1 MKKAKILVVDDEVNI
16 TQILEFSMGAEG
28 YEVITASNGEEAIDK
43 ARKEQPDLIILDIMM
58 PRIDGYE
65 ACRILKANPLTKN
78 IPVVL
83 LTAKGRDVDKR
94 LGYEVGATDYIVKP
108 FYMAELVARIKTVLR
123 RSGQDPASDKVRVG
137 EFWADGVSRTAGRG
151 EKLFSLSRKEFDL
164 LYFFLLHPGRP
175 WTREQLL
182 ERVWGYRDGTETR
195 TVDIHIR
202 RLRTKIEEEPS
213 KPRFLRTVWGVGYVF
228 AES

>member
-108 FYMAELVARIKTVLR
+108 FSPNKLIERINELL
-123 RSGQDPASDKVRVG
+123 
-137 EFWADGVSRTAGRG
+137 
-151 EKLFSLSRKEFDL
+151 SLK
-164 LYFFLLHPGRP
+164 
-175 WTREQLL
+175 
-182 ERVWGYRDGTETR
+182 
-195 TVDIHIR
+195 
-202 RLRTKIEEEPS
+202 K
-213 KPRFLRTVWGVGYVF
+213 
-228 AES
+228 